1 MKKFKKII
9 AMGLAAMMALSVM
22 CIGVFAE
29 EDITVIEP
37 YSIGDSGVMPAS
49 YVYQN
54 TELSG
59 VGSKTYSFTINSTE
73 PYFKVWVGN
82 ESAATDNPV
91 QYKVVVQKKSGSS
104 YATIDTFYA
113 GPGYMYNGNFFEFS
127 NSQVFNDQELY
138 GPGSY
143 RVIVSNTEGEELT
156 GNISVRREAFEIDG

>member
-9 AMGLAAMMALSVM
+9 SMCCAAIMALSM
-22 CIGVFAE
+22 MSIGVFAE
-29 EDITVIEP
+29 EDVTVIEP
-37 YSIGDSGVMPAS
+37 YSIGETGVIPAS
-49 YVYQN
+49 YVYYN

-91 QYKVVVQKKSGSS
+91 EYKIVVKKGST
-104 YATIDTFYA
+104 TIDTFYA
-113 GPGYMYNGNFFEFS
+113 GPGYMYNGNFFNFS
-127 NSQVFNDQELY
+127 NSQVYNDQELY

-143 RVIVSNTEGEELT
+143 KVIVSNTEGEELK
-156 GNISVRREAFEIDG
+156 GNISVRREAYEIDG